1 MELFSNVAS
10 THKDNYTNNIQKENQ
25 HLIKKSEEINKIENH
40 NEKIKDNNND
50 IQHKKEK
57 ITKEKLQELTQKLN
71 KEMEPLNPD
80 IKFNFNEKIDNF
92 VVNVVDK
99 NTNKIIRKIPSD
111 EALKIMEKMR
121 ELVGAL
127 FDKKG

>member
-10 THKDNYTNNIQKENQ
+10 THQESYTNNVQNENHKTQ
-25 HLIKKSEEINKIENH
+25 NSSEINKTENI
-40 NEKIKDNNND
+40 NDNNK
-50 IQHKKEK
+50 IEKEEKKSQEK

-80 IKFNFNEKIDNF
+80 IKFNFNDKIDNF
-92 VVNVVDK
+92 VVNVIDK
-99 NTNKIIRKIPSD
+99 KTDRVIRKFPPE